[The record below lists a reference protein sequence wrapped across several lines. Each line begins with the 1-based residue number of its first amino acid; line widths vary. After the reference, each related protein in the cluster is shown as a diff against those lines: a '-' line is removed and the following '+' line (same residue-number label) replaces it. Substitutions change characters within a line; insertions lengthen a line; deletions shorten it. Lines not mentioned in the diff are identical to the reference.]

1 MAKEIELIVD
11 ENLKRQTE
19 AFLKNTNSK
28 MLYQSI
34 IDSTINNLEWLE
46 KIEFAVPYIDNV
58 VRNPRVALI
67 SESEIQEIEK
77 AKKIGV
83 DSVKHLAKHTNFV
96 EHVDEK
102 SGDVKPSKILV
113 LLREETFNTYENRI
127 IFTLMNDLSRFV
139 LKKEEELK
147 KLNARDQK
155 EISYASTTETGAQKV
170 SIELKITAEDH
181 GDGAGVN
188 ESKLAKKIK
197 DVQSRLKRLRKLITI
212 WQKSEMISSLSKS
225 HVPAVL
231 PPIRKTNLILKNPNY
246 KICTNLW
253 LYLRKLLQDQT
264 STDDYLVTGG
274 NNVLLKLLD
283 DSFLESYVV
292 LDSISDSSE
301 EQKQNLNNYSIILL
315 MHHIKRIVNI
325 LLKNGIKIKEE
336 DLLKLIQIELGSTA
350 NKTLIG
356 SNDIKKKF
364 QKEIDEYLAKVKEG
378 L

>member
-83 DSVKHLAKHTNFV
+83 DSVKHLAKHTNFI
-96 EHVDEK
+96 EQVDEK
-102 SGDVKPSKILV
+102 GVKPSKILV

-147 KLNARDQK
+147 KLNARNQK
-155 EISYASTTETGAQKV
+155 ELSYSSTTETGVQRV
-170 SIELKITAEDH
+170 NIELKITAEDH
-181 GDGAGVN
+181 GDGADVN

-197 DVQSRLKRLRKLITI
+197 DVQRRLKRLRKLITI
-212 WQKSEMISSLSKS
+212 WEKSEMISSLSKS

-253 LYLRKLLQDQT
+253 LYLRKLLQDET

-274 NNVLLKLLD
+274 NNILLKLLD

-292 LDSISDSSE
+292 LDSISDASD
-301 EQKQNLNNYSIILL
+301 EQKENLNNYSIILL

-336 DLLKLIQIELGSTA
+336 DLLKLIQIELGSST

>member
-83 DSVKHLAKHTNFV
+83 DSVKHLAKHTNFI
-96 EHVDEK
+96 EQVDEK
-102 SGDVKPSKILV
+102 GVKPSKILV

-147 KLNARDQK
+147 KLNARNQK
-155 EISYASTTETGAQKV
+155 ELSYSSTTETGAQRV
-170 SIELKITAEDH
+170 NIELKITAEDH
-181 GDGAGVN
+181 GDGADVN

-197 DVQSRLKRLRKLITI
+197 DVQRRLKRLRKLITI
-212 WQKSEMISSLSKS
+212 WEKSEMISSLSKS

-253 LYLRKLLQDQT
+253 LYLRKLLQDET

-274 NNVLLKLLD
+274 NNILLKLLD

-292 LDSISDSSE
+292 LDSISDASA
-301 EQKQNLNNYSIILL
+301 EQKENLNNYSIILL

-336 DLLKLIQIELGSTA
+336 DLLKLIQIELGSST

>member
-83 DSVKHLAKHTNFV
+83 DSVKHLAKHTNFI
-96 EHVDEK
+96 EQVDEK
-102 SGDVKPSKILV
+102 GVKPSKILV

-147 KLNARDQK
+147 KLNARNQK
-155 EISYASTTETGAQKV
+155 ELSYSSTTETGVQRV
-170 SIELKITAEDH
+170 NIELKITPEDH
-181 GDGAGVN
+181 GDGADVN

-197 DVQSRLKRLRKLITI
+197 DVQRRLKRLRKLITI
-212 WQKSEMISSLSKS
+212 WEKSEMISSLSKS

-253 LYLRKLLQDQT
+253 LYLRKLLQDET

-274 NNVLLKLLD
+274 NNILLKLLD

-292 LDSISDSSE
+292 LDSISDASD
-301 EQKQNLNNYSIILL
+301 EQKENLNNYSIILL

-336 DLLKLIQIELGSTA
+336 DLLKLIQIELGSST